1 MTSYSGFRLA
11 AEQHALGIWHTR
23 KRGTLKR
30 FDRSLRF
37 SRATRRALSTRQLPE
52 ARLGSLLAA
61 FLTLVAA
68 LVLTSCGAAPASTAI
83 TCTTTA
89 SSSSSTTSS
98 STCTDPVTNIS
109 ATISPATVS
118 VNVAGQQPFIGFIQ
132 GGTDP
137 IPIWEVNGVQ
147 GGSDTAGHI
156 DSNGLYHAPVEQPTP
171 DTVTVSVGTSE
182 DPKLSASSTVTITPA
197 PVVSITGT
205 TTAAGTTT
213 PTMCM
218 NNSGPPTL
226 GAPPTNCV
234 LSAPSGTANTVAFS
248 GTETGGTTSTL
259 TWSVG
264 PVGGLPIEGGNS
276 TFGTINANGV
286 FSAPATPPIGQV
298 VTVTVSA
305 QDAPTSSASL
315 NIMISGYA
323 TSSLQGQ
330 FAFSLSGS
338 NASGHFFRAGSFT
351 ADSTGV
357 LSSIIEDVNPAPG
370 GTGNPII
377 TTGTYTVGSDGR
389 GQLSFNDGLTP
400 AKFDFV
406 LVNSGQLQII
416 GFDSSGTASGQANAQ
431 DASTFSAPL
440 SALNGIYVF
449 DFSGVHGANALSQIG
464 EFTADGAGN
473 ITQGSI
479 DTNDGG
485 TTSAAPF
492 QIYGSKTPCTPS
504 SPPALSSYVVSANG
518 RGTLT
523 LNTVDS
529 TCATGPSYVL
539 TFYVVSRGGAKFVGT
554 DSVLQVGGYTS
565 QQTPGATFKLSTLGG
580 SFAFLLAGSGPGGP
594 LATAGTFVPDGS
606 GNLASGVLDEN
617 LNGTPAANL
626 AFQPSG
632 AYTLASNGRGTLT
645 FATTGRTYK
654 LVFYLGQ
661 VGRNTT
667 AVLQETD
674 SGIAS
679 DGNFTLQQSA
689 TFALSSIQGN
699 YAIQTSSTSGGSL
712 QVMTGQV
719 GADGAGAIKAGSL
732 VDVNTGGT
740 LNSGQAVTGAYAAP
754 ATSGRT
760 VLTLTP
766 INPTG
771 YAAYVVNPNEVYLLG
786 IQPGQLAAG
795 VLLRQF

>member
-1 MTSYSGFRLA
+1 M
-11 AEQHALGIWHTR
+11 EIWRTR
-23 KRGTLKR
+23 KRGTVNGS
-30 FDRSLRF
+30 DRSLRL
-37 SRATRRALSTRQLPE
+37 SYATRRAPSPRRLPE
-52 ARLGSLLAA
+52 ARLVSLLAPI
-61 FLTLVAA
+61 LVLVAA
-68 LVLTSCGAAPASTAI
+68 LGLTSCGAAPASTAI
-83 TCTTTA
+83 TCSTTT
-89 SSSSSTTSS
+89 SSSSSTTST

-109 ATISPATVS
+109 VTISPATVS
-118 VNVAGQQPFIGFIQ
+118 VNVVTEQQFQVFIQ
-132 GGTDP
+132 GGTNS
-137 IPIWEVNGVQ
+137 IAIWEVNGKPS
-147 GGSDTAGHI
+147 GDDTVGRI
-156 DSNGLYHAPVEQPTP
+156 DSNGLYHAPVVQPSP
-171 DTVTVSVGTSE
+171 DTVTVSAVSFE
-182 DPKLSASSTVTITPA
+182 DQKVSASSTVTITPA
-197 PVVSITGT
+197 PVVTISGT
-205 TTAAGTTT
+205 TTSTT
-213 PTMCM
+213 CI

-248 GTETGGTTSTL
+248 GTETGGTTSAV

-276 TFGTINANGV
+276 TLGTIDANGV
-286 FSAPATPPIGQV
+286 FSAPATPPIGQI

-315 NIMISGYA
+315 NIMISGYS

-338 NASGHFFRAGSFT
+338 NTSGHFFRAGSFT
-351 ADSTGV
+351 ADSSGG
-357 LSSIIEDVNPAPG
+357 LSSVIEDVNPAPG
-370 GTGNPII
+370 GAGNPII
-377 TTGTYTVGSDGR
+377 TTGAYTVGSDGR

-431 DASTFSAPL
+431 DAFTFSGAPL

-464 EFTADGAGN
+464 EFSADGMGN
-473 ITQGSI
+473 ITRGSI

-485 TTSAAPF
+485 TTGAAPF
-492 QIYGSKTPCTPS
+492 QIYGGKTPCTPP
-504 SPPALSSYVVSANG
+504 SPPALSSYTVSSNG

-529 TCATGPSYVL
+529 TCATTGPTYVL
-539 TFYVVSRGGAKFVGT
+539 TFYVVSRGAAKFVST

-565 QQTPGATFKLSTLGG
+565 QQTPGATFNLSALDGN
-580 SFAFLLAGSGPGGP
+580 FAFLLAGSGPGGP
-594 LATAGTFVPDGS
+594 LATVGNFVPDGS
-606 GNLASGVLDEN
+606 GNLTSGVLDEN
-617 LNGTPAANL
+617 RNGTAAANVT
-626 AFQPSG
+626 FQSNG
-632 AYTLASNGRGTLT
+632 TNVGTYTLGSNGRGTLT

-661 VGRNTT
+661 VGTNTT

-689 TFALSSIQGN
+689 PFALTSIQGN
-699 YAIQTSSTSGGSL
+699 YAIQTSGTSGGLL
-712 QVMTGQV
+712 QVVTGQV
-719 GADGAGAIKAGSL
+719 GADGAGAVTSGDLDINLGGTTLTSPQAL
-732 VDVNTGGT
+732 TGGSYTAPAVSGRATLT
-740 LNSGQAVTGAYAAP
+740 LNPGA
-754 ATSGRT
+754 
-760 VLTLTP
+760 L
-766 INPTG
+766 G
-771 YAAYVVNPNEVYLLG
+771 YAAYIVNSTEVYLLG

-795 VLLRQF
+795 ALLRQF

>member
-1 MTSYSGFRLA
+1 MS
-11 AEQHALGIWHTR
+11 
-23 KRGTLKR
+23 R
-30 FDRSLRF
+30 FDRSLRL
-37 SRATRRALSTRQLPE
+37 SRATGRALSPRQLRQ

-61 FLTLVAA
+61 FLALVA
-68 LVLTSCGAAPASTAI
+68 VLGLASCGTAPASTAI
-83 TCTTTA
+83 TCSTST
-89 SSSSSTTSS
+89 SSSSSTTST
-98 STCTDPVTNIS
+98 STCTDPVANIS
-109 ATISPATVS
+109 ITVSPATVS
-118 VNVAGQQPFIGFIQ
+118 VNVATQQQFQDFIQ
-132 GGTDP
+132 GQGATNS

-147 GGSDTAGHI
+147 GGSDDAGRI
-156 DSNGLYHAPVEQPTP
+156 DSNGLYHAPVKQPTP
-171 DTVTVSVGTSE
+171 NTVTVSIGTSQ
-182 DPKLSASSTVTITPA
+182 DLKLSASSTVTITPP

-213 PTMCM
+213 PTTCM

-226 GAPPTNCV
+226 GAPPANCV

-248 GTETGGTTSTL
+248 GSETGGTTSTV

-276 TFGTINANGV
+276 TLGTIDANGV
-286 FSAPATPPIGQV
+286 FSEPATPPIGQV
-298 VTVTVSA
+298 VTVSVSA
-305 QDAPTSSASL
+305 QDAPTSIASL
-315 NIMISGYA
+315 YIAISGY
-323 TSSLQGQ
+323 TPSSFQGQ

-338 NASGHFFRAGSFT
+338 DAAGRFFRAGSFT
-351 ADSTGV
+351 ADSSGG
-357 LSSIIEDVNPAPG
+357 LSSVVEDVNPAPG
-370 GTGNPII
+370 GTGNPIT
-377 TTGTYTVGSDGR
+377 TTGMYTIGSDGR

-449 DFSGVHGANALSQIG
+449 DFSGVHGASALSQIG

-473 ITQGSI
+473 ITRGLI

-485 TTSAAPF
+485 TTSATPF

-504 SPPALSSYVVSANG
+504 SPPALSSYTVSSNG

-529 TCATGPSYVL
+529 ACTTSGPSYVL

-565 QQTPGATFKLSTLGG
+565 QQTPGATFNLSALGG
-580 SFAFLLAGSGPGGP
+580 SFAFLLAGSGPAGP
-594 LATAGTFVPDGS
+594 LATAGNFVPDGS

-617 LNGTPAANL
+617 VNGTPAPNL
-626 AFQPSG
+626 VFQPSG
-632 AYTLASNGRGTLT
+632 ANVGTYTLASNGRGTLT

-661 VGRNTT
+661 VGTHTT

-674 SGIAS
+674 SGIAG

-689 TFALSSIQGN
+689 AFALSSIQSN
-699 YAIQTSSTSGGSL
+699 YAIQTSGTSGGLS

-719 GADGAGAIKAGSL
+719 GADGAGAIKSGSL
-732 VDVNTGGT
+732 ADVNTGGT
-740 LNSGQAVTGAYAAP
+740 LNSGQAVTGAYTAP
-754 ATSGRT
+754 AVSGRS

-766 INPTG
+766 INPIG
-771 YAAYVVNPNEVYLLG
+771 YAAYIVNPNEVYLLG

>member
-1 MTSYSGFRLA
+1 M
-11 AEQHALGIWHTR
+11 
-23 KRGTLKR
+23 KR
-30 FDRSLRF
+30 FARSLRF
-37 SRATRRALSTRQLPE
+37 SRATRRALSSRRSPE

-61 FLTLVAA
+61 ILTLVAA
-68 LVLTSCGAAPASTAI
+68 LGLASCGAAPTSTAI
-83 TCTTTA
+83 TCSTTT
-89 SSSSSTTSS
+89 SSSSSTTST

-109 ATISPATVS
+109 ITISPATVS
-118 VNVAGQQPFIGFIQ
+118 VNVVTEQQFQVSIQ
-132 GGTDP
+132 GGTNS
-137 IPIWEVNGVQ
+137 IPTWEVNGVQ
-147 GGSDTAGHI
+147 GGSDAAGHI
-156 DSNGLYHAPVEQPTP
+156 DSNGLYHAPVAQPTP
-171 DTVTVSVGTSE
+171 NTVTVSVGTSQ
-182 DPKLSASSTVTITPA
+182 DPQLSASSTVTITPA
-197 PVVSITGT
+197 PVVSITWNVNST
-205 TTAAGTTT
+205 TCTNSSTSTSAIPSCPT
-213 PTMCM
+213 PT
-218 NNSGPPTL
+218 T
-226 GAPPTNCV
+226 
-234 LSAPSGTANTVAFS
+234 SGTANTATFTAS
-248 GTETGGTTSTL
+248 ETGGVTNTIV
-259 TWSVG
+259 WSVG

-276 TFGTINANGV
+276 TLGTINANGV

-298 VTVTVSA
+298 VTVTASA
-305 QDAPTSSASL
+305 QDSPTSSASL
-315 NIMISGYA
+315 DITISGYSP
-323 TSSLQGQ
+323 SSLQGQ
-330 FAFSLSGS
+330 FVFSLSGS

-351 ADSTGV
+351 ADSAGT
-357 LSSIIEDVNPAPG
+357 LSSVVEDVNPAPG

-377 TTGTYTVGSDGR
+377 RTGAYTLGLDGR

-464 EFTADGAGN
+464 EFAADGAGN
-473 ITQGSI
+473 ITLGLI

-504 SPPALSSYVVSANG
+504 SPPALSSYAVSANG

-554 DSVLQVGGYTS
+554 DSVRQVGGYTS
-565 QQTPGATFKLSTLGG
+565 QQTPGATFNLSTLGG

-594 LATAGTFVPDGS
+594 LATAGNFAPDGS
-606 GNLASGVLDEN
+606 GHLASGVLDEN
-617 LNGTPAANL
+617 VNGTPAANL
-626 AFQPSG
+626 AFQPNG
-632 AYTLASNGRGTLT
+632 TNVGTYTLASNGRGTLT
-645 FATTGRTYK
+645 FATTGRTYR

-661 VGRNTT
+661 VGTNTT

-689 TFALSSIQGN
+689 AFTLASILSN
-699 YAIQTSSTSGGSL
+699 YAIQTSSTSGGLL
-712 QVMTGQV
+712 QVITGQV
-719 GADGAGAIKAGSL
+719 GADGAGAIKAGSV
-732 VDVNTGGT
+732 VDINTGGT
-740 LNSGQAVTGAYAAP
+740 TLTPPAGQTVTGSYTAP
-754 ATSGRT
+754 AASGRS
-760 VLTLTP
+760 VLTLSP
-766 INPTG
+766 INPVG
-771 YAAYVVNPNEVYLLG
+771 YAAYVVNPSEVYLLG

>member
-1 MTSYSGFRLA
+1 M
-11 AEQHALGIWHTR
+11 
-23 KRGTLKR
+23 
-30 FDRSLRF
+30 
-37 SRATRRALSTRQLPE
+37 
-52 ARLGSLLAA
+52 
-61 FLTLVAA
+61 
-68 LVLTSCGAAPASTAI
+68 
-83 TCTTTA
+83 
-89 SSSSSTTSS
+89 
-98 STCTDPVTNIS
+98 
-109 ATISPATVS
+109 S
-118 VNVAGQQPFIGFIQ
+118 VNVVTEQQFQVSIQ
-132 GGTDP
+132 GGTNS
-137 IPIWEVNGVQ
+137 IPTWEVNGVQ
-147 GGSDTAGHI
+147 GGSDAAGHI
-156 DSNGLYHAPVEQPTP
+156 DSNGLYHAPVAQPTP
-171 DTVTVSVGTSE
+171 NTVTVSVGTSQ
-182 DPKLSASSTVTITPA
+182 DPQLSASSTVTITPA
-197 PVVSITGT
+197 PVVSITWNVNST
-205 TTAAGTTT
+205 TCTNSSTSTSAIPSCPT
-213 PTMCM
+213 PT
-218 NNSGPPTL
+218 T
-226 GAPPTNCV
+226 
-234 LSAPSGTANTVAFS
+234 SGTANTATFTAS
-248 GTETGGTTSTL
+248 ETGGVTNTIV
-259 TWSVG
+259 WSVG

-276 TFGTINANGV
+276 TLGTINANGV

-298 VTVTVSA
+298 VTVTASA
-305 QDAPTSSASL
+305 QDSPTSSASL
-315 NIMISGYA
+315 DITISGYSP
-323 TSSLQGQ
+323 SSLQGQ
-330 FAFSLSGS
+330 FVFSLSGS

-351 ADSTGV
+351 ADSAGT
-357 LSSIIEDVNPAPG
+357 LSSVVEDVNPAPG

-377 TTGTYTVGSDGR
+377 RTGAYTLGLDGR

-464 EFTADGAGN
+464 EFAADGAGN
-473 ITQGSI
+473 ITLGLI

-504 SPPALSSYVVSANG
+504 SPPALSSYAVSANG

-554 DSVLQVGGYTS
+554 DSVRQVGGYTS
-565 QQTPGATFKLSTLGG
+565 QQTPGATFNLSTLGG

-594 LATAGTFVPDGS
+594 LATAGNFAPDGS
-606 GNLASGVLDEN
+606 GHLASGVLDEN
-617 LNGTPAANL
+617 VNGTPAANL
-626 AFQPSG
+626 AFQPNG
-632 AYTLASNGRGTLT
+632 TNVGTYTLASNGRGTLT
-645 FATTGRTYK
+645 FATTGRTYR

-661 VGRNTT
+661 VGTNTT

-689 TFALSSIQGN
+689 AFTLASILSN
-699 YAIQTSSTSGGSL
+699 YAIQTSSTSGGLL
-712 QVMTGQV
+712 QVITGQV
-719 GADGAGAIKAGSL
+719 GADGAGAIKAGSV
-732 VDVNTGGT
+732 VDINTGGT
-740 LNSGQAVTGAYAAP
+740 TLTPPAGQTVTGSYTAP
-754 ATSGRT
+754 AASGRS
-760 VLTLTP
+760 VLTLSP
-766 INPTG
+766 INPVG
-771 YAAYVVNPNEVYLLG
+771 YAAYVVNPSEVYLLG

>member
-1 MTSYSGFRLA
+1 VA
-11 AEQHALGIWHTR
+11 I
-23 KRGTLKR
+23 
-30 FDRSLRF
+30 
-37 SRATRRALSTRQLPE
+37 
-52 ARLGSLLAA
+52 
-61 FLTLVAA
+61 LTLVAA
-68 LVLTSCGAAPASTAI
+68 LGLASCGAAPASTAI
-83 TCTTTA
+83 TCSTTT
-89 SSSSSTTSS
+89 SSSSSTTST

-109 ATISPATVS
+109 ITISPATVS
-118 VNVAGQQPFIGFIQ
+118 VNVVTEQQFQVSIQ
-132 GGTDP
+132 GGTNS
-137 IPIWEVNGVQ
+137 IPTWEVNGVQ
-147 GGSDTAGHI
+147 GGSDAAGHI
-156 DSNGLYHAPVEQPTP
+156 DSNGLYHAPVAQPTP
-171 DTVTVSVGTSE
+171 NTVTVSVGTSQ
-182 DPKLSASSTVTITPA
+182 DPQLSASSTVTITPA
-197 PVVSITGT
+197 PVVSITWNVNST
-205 TTAAGTTT
+205 TCTNSSTSTSPIPSCPT
-213 PTMCM
+213 PT
-218 NNSGPPTL
+218 T
-226 GAPPTNCV
+226 
-234 LSAPSGTANTVAFS
+234 SGTANTATFTAS
-248 GTETGGTTSTL
+248 ETGGTTNTIV
-259 TWSVG
+259 WSVG

-276 TFGTINANGV
+276 TLGTINANGV

-298 VTVTVSA
+298 VTVTASA
-305 QDAPTSSASL
+305 QDSPTSSASL
-315 NIMISGYA
+315 DITISGYSP
-323 TSSLQGQ
+323 SSLQGQ
-330 FAFSLSGS
+330 FVFSMSGS
-338 NASGHFFRAGSFT
+338 NASGHFFRAGSFA
-351 ADSTGV
+351 ADSAGI
-357 LSSIIEDVNPAPG
+357 LSSVVEDVNPAPG

-377 TTGTYTVGSDGR
+377 TTGMYTVGSDGR

-449 DFSGVHGANALSQIG
+449 DFSGVHGANAISQIG
-464 EFTADGAGN
+464 EFAADGAGN
-473 ITQGSI
+473 ITQGLI
-479 DTNDGG
+479 DSNDGG

-504 SPPALSSYVVSANG
+504 SPPALSSYTVSANG

-565 QQTPGATFKLSTLGG
+565 QQSPGATFNLSTLGG

-594 LATAGTFVPDGS
+594 LATAGNFVPDGS

-617 LNGTPAANL
+617 VNGTPAPDL

-632 AYTLASNGRGTLT
+632 ANVGTYTLASNGRGTLT

-661 VGRNTT
+661 VGANTT

-679 DGNFTLQQSA
+679 AGNFTLQQSA
-689 TFALSSIQGN
+689 AFALSSIQSN
-699 YAIQTSSTSGGSL
+699 YAIQTSGASGGLL
-712 QVMTGQV
+712 QVITGQV
-719 GADGAGAIKAGSL
+719 GADGAGAIKAGSV
-732 VDVNTGGT
+732 VDINTGGT
-740 LNSGQAVTGAYAAP
+740 TLTPPAGQTVTGSYTSPAA
-754 ATSGRT
+754 SGRS

-766 INPTG
+766 INPVG

>member
-1 MTSYSGFRLA
+1 
-11 AEQHALGIWHTR
+11 
-23 KRGTLKR
+23 
-30 FDRSLRF
+30 
-37 SRATRRALSTRQLPE
+37 
-52 ARLGSLLAA
+52 
-61 FLTLVAA
+61 
-68 LVLTSCGAAPASTAI
+68 
-83 TCTTTA
+83 
-89 SSSSSTTSS
+89 
-98 STCTDPVTNIS
+98 
-109 ATISPATVS
+109 VS
-118 VNVAGQQPFIGFIQ
+118 VNVVTEQQFQVSIQ
-132 GGTDP
+132 GGTNS
-137 IPIWEVNGVQ
+137 IPTWEVNGVQ
-147 GGSDTAGHI
+147 GGSDAAGHI
-156 DSNGLYHAPVEQPTP
+156 DSNGLYHAPVAQPTP
-171 DTVTVSVGTSE
+171 NTVTVSVGTSQ
-182 DPKLSASSTVTITPA
+182 DPQLSASSTVTITPA
-197 PVVSITGT
+197 PVVSITWNVNST
-205 TTAAGTTT
+205 TCTNSSTSTSAIPSCPT
-213 PTMCM
+213 PT
-218 NNSGPPTL
+218 T
-226 GAPPTNCV
+226 
-234 LSAPSGTANTVAFS
+234 SGTANTATFTAS
-248 GTETGGTTSTL
+248 ETGGVTNTIV
-259 TWSVG
+259 WSVG

-276 TFGTINANGV
+276 TLGTINANGV

-298 VTVTVSA
+298 VTVTASA
-305 QDAPTSSASL
+305 QDSPTSSASL
-315 NIMISGYA
+315 DITISGYSP
-323 TSSLQGQ
+323 SSLQGQ
-330 FAFSLSGS
+330 FVFSLSGS

-351 ADSTGV
+351 ADSAGT
-357 LSSIIEDVNPAPG
+357 LSSVVEDVNPAPG

-377 TTGTYTVGSDGR
+377 RTGAYTLGLDGR

-464 EFTADGAGN
+464 EFAADGAGN
-473 ITQGSI
+473 ITLGLI

-504 SPPALSSYVVSANG
+504 SPPALSSYAVSANG

-554 DSVLQVGGYTS
+554 DSVRQVGGYTS
-565 QQTPGATFKLSTLGG
+565 QQTPGATFNLSTLGG

-594 LATAGTFVPDGS
+594 LATAGNFAPDGS
-606 GNLASGVLDEN
+606 GHLASGVLDEN
-617 LNGTPAANL
+617 VNGTPAANL
-626 AFQPSG
+626 AFQPNG
-632 AYTLASNGRGTLT
+632 TNVGTYTLASNGRGTLT
-645 FATTGRTYK
+645 FATTGRTYR

-661 VGRNTT
+661 VGTNTT

-689 TFALSSIQGN
+689 AFTLASILSN
-699 YAIQTSSTSGGSL
+699 YAIQTSSTSGGLL
-712 QVMTGQV
+712 QVITGQV
-719 GADGAGAIKAGSL
+719 GADGAGAIKAGSV
-732 VDVNTGGT
+732 VDINTGGT
-740 LNSGQAVTGAYAAP
+740 TLTPPAGQTVTGSYTAP
-754 ATSGRT
+754 AASGRS
-760 VLTLTP
+760 VLTLSP
-766 INPTG
+766 INPVG
-771 YAAYVVNPNEVYLLG
+771 YAAYVVNPSEVYLLG

>member
-1 MTSYSGFRLA
+1 V
-11 AEQHALGIWHTR
+11 
-23 KRGTLKR
+23 KR
-30 FDRSLRF
+30 FARSLRL
-37 SRATRRALSTRQLPE
+37 SHATRCALSPRQLPE

-61 FLTLVAA
+61 ILTLVAA
-68 LVLTSCGAAPASTAI
+68 LGLTSCGAAPASTAI
-83 TCTTTA
+83 TCSTTT
-89 SSSSSTTSS
+89 SSASSTTST

-109 ATISPATVS
+109 ITISPATVS
-118 VNVAGQQPFIGFIQ
+118 VNVVTEQQFQVFIQ
-132 GGTDP
+132 GGTNS
-137 IPIWEVNGVQ
+137 IPTWEVNGVQ
-147 GGSDTAGHI
+147 GGSDAAGHI
-156 DSNGLYHAPVEQPTP
+156 DSSGLYHAPVVQPTP
-171 DTVTVSVGTSE
+171 NTVTVSVGTSQ

-197 PVVSITGT
+197 PVVSITWNVNST
-205 TTAAGTTT
+205 TCTNSSTSTSPIPSCPT
-213 PTMCM
+213 PT
-218 NNSGPPTL
+218 T
-226 GAPPTNCV
+226 
-234 LSAPSGTANTVAFS
+234 SGTANTATFTAS
-248 GTETGGTTSTL
+248 ETGGVTNTII
-259 TWSVG
+259 WSVG

-276 TFGTINANGV
+276 TLGTINANGV

-298 VTVTVSA
+298 VTVTASA
-305 QDAPTSSASL
+305 QDSPTSSASL
-315 NIMISGYA
+315 DITISGYSP
-323 TSSLQGQ
+323 SSLQGQ
-330 FAFSLSGS
+330 FAFSMSGS
-338 NASGHFFRAGSFT
+338 NASGHFFRAGSFS
-351 ADSTGV
+351 ADSTGI
-357 LSSIIEDVNPAPG
+357 LSSVVEDVNPAPA
-370 GTGNPII
+370 GTGNPIV
-377 TTGTYTVGSDGR
+377 TTGAYTVGSDGR

-449 DFSGVHGANALSQIG
+449 DFAGVHGASALSQIG
-464 EFTADGAGN
+464 EFAADGAGN
-473 ITQGSI
+473 ITQGLI
-479 DTNDGG
+479 DTNDSG

-504 SPPALSSYVVSANG
+504 SPPALSSYAVSANG

-539 TFYVVSRGGAKFVGT
+539 TFYVASRGGAKFVGT
-554 DSVLQVGGYTS
+554 DSVLQVGGFTS
-565 QQTPGATFKLSTLGG
+565 QQTPGATFNLSTLGG
-580 SFAFLLAGSGPGGP
+580 SFAFLLAGSGPAGP
-594 LATAGTFVPDGS
+594 LATAGNFVPDGS
-606 GNLASGVLDEN
+606 GNLASGMLDEN
-617 LNGTPAANL
+617 VNGTPAANL

-632 AYTLASNGRGTLT
+632 TYTLASNGRGTIT
-645 FATTGRTYK
+645 FATTGRSYK
-654 LVFYLGQ
+654 LVFYLGE
-661 VGRNTT
+661 VGTNTT

-689 TFALSSIQGN
+689 AFALASIQGN
-699 YAIQTSSTSGGSL
+699 YAIQTSGASGGLL

-719 GADGAGAIKAGSL
+719 GADGAGTIKAGSV

-740 LNSGQAVTGAYAAP
+740 TLTPPAGQAVTGAYATP

-760 VLTLTP
+760 VLALAP
-766 INPTG
+766 INPIG
-771 YAAYVVNPNEVYLLG
+771 YAGYVVNPNEVYLLG

>member
-1 MTSYSGFRLA
+1 
-11 AEQHALGIWHTR
+11 
-23 KRGTLKR
+23 
-30 FDRSLRF
+30 
-37 SRATRRALSTRQLPE
+37 
-52 ARLGSLLAA
+52 
-61 FLTLVAA
+61 
-68 LVLTSCGAAPASTAI
+68 
-83 TCTTTA
+83 
-89 SSSSSTTSS
+89 
-98 STCTDPVTNIS
+98 
-109 ATISPATVS
+109 VS
-118 VNVAGQQPFIGFIQ
+118 VNVVTEQQFQVSIQ
-132 GGTDP
+132 GGTNS
-137 IPIWEVNGVQ
+137 IPTWEVNGVQ
-147 GGSDTAGHI
+147 GGSDAAGHI
-156 DSNGLYHAPVEQPTP
+156 DSNGLYHAPVAQPTP
-171 DTVTVSVGTSE
+171 NTVTVSVGTSQ
-182 DPKLSASSTVTITPA
+182 DPQLSASSTVTITPA
-197 PVVSITGT
+197 PVVSITWNVNST
-205 TTAAGTTT
+205 TCTNSSTSTSAIPSCPT
-213 PTMCM
+213 PT
-218 NNSGPPTL
+218 T
-226 GAPPTNCV
+226 
-234 LSAPSGTANTVAFS
+234 SGTANTATFTAS
-248 GTETGGTTSTL
+248 ETGGVTNTIV
-259 TWSVG
+259 WSVG

-276 TFGTINANGV
+276 TLGTINANGV

-298 VTVTVSA
+298 VTVTASA
-305 QDAPTSSASL
+305 QDSPTSSASL
-315 NIMISGYA
+315 DITISGYSP
-323 TSSLQGQ
+323 SSLQGQ
-330 FAFSLSGS
+330 FVFSLSGS

-351 ADSTGV
+351 ADSAGT
-357 LSSIIEDVNPAPG
+357 LSSVVEDVNPAPG

-377 TTGTYTVGSDGR
+377 RTGAYTLGLDGR

-464 EFTADGAGN
+464 EFAADGAGN
-473 ITQGSI
+473 ITLGLI

-504 SPPALSSYVVSANG
+504 SPPALSSYAVSANG

-565 QQTPGATFKLSTLGG
+565 QQTPGATFNLSTLGG

-594 LATAGTFVPDGS
+594 LATAGNFAPDGS
-606 GNLASGVLDEN
+606 GHLASGVLDEN
-617 LNGTPAANL
+617 VNGTPAANL
-626 AFQPSG
+626 AFQPNG
-632 AYTLASNGRGTLT
+632 TNVGTYTLASNGRGTLT
-645 FATTGRTYK
+645 FATTGRTYR

-661 VGRNTT
+661 VGTNTT

-689 TFALSSIQGN
+689 AFTLASILSN
-699 YAIQTSSTSGGSL
+699 YAIQTSGTSGGLL
-712 QVMTGQV
+712 QVITGQV
-719 GADGAGAIKAGSL
+719 GADGAGAIKAGSV
-732 VDVNTGGT
+732 VDINTGGT
-740 LNSGQAVTGAYAAP
+740 TLTPPAGQTVTGSYTAP
-754 ATSGRT
+754 AASGRS
-760 VLTLTP
+760 VLTLSP
-766 INPTG
+766 INPVG
-771 YAAYVVNPNEVYLLG
+771 YAAYVVNPSEVYLLG

>member
-1 MTSYSGFRLA
+1 VN
-11 AEQHALGIWHTR
+11 
-23 KRGTLKR
+23 R
-30 FDRSLRF
+30 FDRSLRL
-37 SRATRRALSTRQLPE
+37 SYATRRAPSPRGLPE

-61 FLTLVAA
+61 ILTLVAA
-68 LVLTSCGAAPASTAI
+68 LGLTSCGAAPASTAI
-83 TCTTTA
+83 TCSTTT
-89 SSSSSTTSS
+89 SSSSSTTST

-109 ATISPATVS
+109 VTISPATVS
-118 VNVAGQQPFIGFIQ
+118 VNVATQQQFQDFIQ
-132 GGTDP
+132 GGTNS
-137 IPIWEVNGVQ
+137 IPIWKVNGVP
-147 GGSDTAGHI
+147 GGSDDAGHI
-156 DSNGLYHAPVEQPTP
+156 DSNGLYHAPVNQPTP
-171 DTVTVSVGTSE
+171 NTVTVSVASFE
-182 DPKLSASSTVTITPA
+182 DSKLSASSTVTITPA
-197 PVVSITGT
+197 PVVTITWTVNST
-205 TTAAGTTT
+205 TCTNSSTSTPPIPSCTT
-213 PTMCM
+213 PI
-218 NNSGPPTL
+218 
-226 GAPPTNCV
+226 A
-234 LSAPSGTANTVAFS
+234 SGTANTATFS
-248 GTETGGTTSTL
+248 ASETGGTTNTIV
-259 TWSVG
+259 WSVG
-264 PVGGLPIEGGNS
+264 PIGGLPIEGGNS
-276 TFGTINANGV
+276 TFGTIDANGV

-298 VTVTVSA
+298 VTVTASA

-315 NIMISGYA
+315 NITIAGYSQ
-323 TSSLQGQ
+323 SSLRGQ

-338 NASGHFFRAGSFT
+338 TTSGHFFRAGSFT
-351 ADSTGV
+351 ADSSGG
-357 LSSIIEDVNPAPG
+357 LSSVVEDTNPAPG
-370 GTGNPII
+370 GTGNPIT
-377 TTGTYTVGSDGR
+377 TTGTYTIGSDGR

-431 DASTFSAPL
+431 DASTFSGAPL

-449 DFSGVHGANALSQIG
+449 DFSGVHGAGALSQIG

-473 ITQGSI
+473 ITRGSI

-485 TTSAAPF
+485 TTSSAPF
-492 QIYGSKTPCTPS
+492 QIYGSNTPCAPS
-504 SPPALSSYVVSANG
+504 SPPALSSYTVSPNG

-529 TCATGPSYVL
+529 TCATTGPTYVL
-539 TFYVVSRGGAKFVGT
+539 TFYVVSRGAAKFVGT

-565 QQTPGATFKLSTLGG
+565 QQTPGATFNLSALGG

-594 LATAGTFVPDGS
+594 LATAGNFVPDGS

-617 LNGTPAANL
+617 VNGTPAANV

-632 AYTLASNGRGTLT
+632 ANVGTYTLASNGRGTLT

-661 VGRNTT
+661 VGTNTT

-689 TFALSSIQGN
+689 AFTLASILSN
-699 YAIQTSSTSGGSL
+699 YAIQTSGTSGGLL
-712 QVMTGQV
+712 QVITGQV
-719 GADGAGAIKAGSL
+719 GADGAGAIKAGSV
-732 VDVNTGGT
+732 VDINTGGT
-740 LNSGQAVTGAYAAP
+740 TLTPPAGQTVTGSYTAP
-754 ATSGRT
+754 AASGRT

>member
-1 MTSYSGFRLA
+1 
-11 AEQHALGIWHTR
+11 
-23 KRGTLKR
+23 
-30 FDRSLRF
+30 
-37 SRATRRALSTRQLPE
+37 
-52 ARLGSLLAA
+52 
-61 FLTLVAA
+61 
-68 LVLTSCGAAPASTAI
+68 
-83 TCTTTA
+83 
-89 SSSSSTTSS
+89 
-98 STCTDPVTNIS
+98 
-109 ATISPATVS
+109 VS
-118 VNVAGQQPFIGFIQ
+118 VNVVTEQQFQVSIQ
-132 GGTDP
+132 GGTNS
-137 IPIWEVNGVQ
+137 IPTWEVNGVQ
-147 GGSDTAGHI
+147 GGSDAAGHI
-156 DSNGLYHAPVEQPTP
+156 DSNGLYHAPVAQPTP
-171 DTVTVSVGTSE
+171 NTVTVSVGTSQ
-182 DPKLSASSTVTITPA
+182 DPQLSASSTVTITPA
-197 PVVSITGT
+197 PVVSITWNVNST
-205 TTAAGTTT
+205 TCTNSSTSTSPIPSCPT
-213 PTMCM
+213 PT
-218 NNSGPPTL
+218 T
-226 GAPPTNCV
+226 
-234 LSAPSGTANTVAFS
+234 SGTANTATFTAS
-248 GTETGGTTSTL
+248 ETGGVTNTIV
-259 TWSVG
+259 WSVG

-276 TFGTINANGV
+276 TLGTINANGV

-298 VTVTVSA
+298 VTVTASA
-305 QDAPTSSASL
+305 QDSPTSSASL
-315 NIMISGYA
+315 DITISGYSP
-323 TSSLQGQ
+323 SSLQGQ
-330 FAFSLSGS
+330 FVFSMSGS
-338 NASGHFFRAGSFT
+338 NVSGHFFRAGSFT
-351 ADSTGV
+351 ADSAGT
-357 LSSIIEDVNPAPG
+357 LSSVVEDVNPAPG

-377 TTGTYTVGSDGR
+377 TTGAYTVGSDGR

-464 EFTADGAGN
+464 EFAADGAGN
-473 ITQGSI
+473 ITQGLI

-504 SPPALSSYVVSANG
+504 SPPALSSYAVSANG

-565 QQTPGATFKLSTLGG
+565 QQTPGATFNLSTLGG

-594 LATAGTFVPDGS
+594 LATAGNFAPDGS
-606 GNLASGVLDEN
+606 GHLASGVLDEN
-617 LNGTPAANL
+617 VNGTPAANL
-626 AFQPSG
+626 AFQPNGTNVG

-645 FATTGRTYK
+645 FATTGRTYR

-661 VGRNTT
+661 VGTNTT

-679 DGNFTLQQSA
+679 GGNFILQQSA
-689 TFALSSIQGN
+689 AFSLLSIQSN
-699 YAIQTSSTSGGSL
+699 YAIQTSGASGGLL
-712 QVMTGQV
+712 QVITGQV
-719 GADGAGAIKAGSL
+719 GADGAGAIKAGSV
-732 VDVNTGGT
+732 VDINTGGT
-740 LNSGQAVTGAYAAP
+740 TLTPPAGQTVTGSYTAP
-754 ATSGRT
+754 AASGRS
-760 VLTLTP
+760 VLTLSP
-766 INPTG
+766 INPVG